1 MSEWDELYMEVILD
15 HNKNPRNKG
24 EIEDYTHS
32 ADGHNPLCGDRISIQ
47 IVVEDDVVTDASFI
61 GSGCAISTASASILT
76 ETIKGLKRIDI
87 EELFKEFHNLVTSD
101 VTMKQLVTSEDS
113 EVGTVGKFS
122 VFGGV
127 RKYPARVKCATLSW
141 HALMAALEGEKE
153 ASTE

>member
-24 EIEDYTHS
+24 EIEEYTHS
-32 ADGHNPLCGDRISIQ
+32 ANGHNPLCGDRISMQ
-47 IVVEDDVVTDASFI
+47 IVVENDIVTDASFL

-87 EELFKEFHNLVTSD
+87 EELFREFHNLVTG
-101 VTMKQLVTSEDS
+101 EDPDA
-113 EVGTVGKFS
+113 GTVGKFS

-127 RKYPARVKCATLSW
+127 REYPARVKCATLSW

>member
-15 HNKNPRNKG
+15 HNKNPRNRG

-32 ADGHNPLCGDRISIQ
+32 ADGHNPLCGDRISMQ
-47 IVVEDDVVTDASFI
+47 IIVEDDIVTDASFI

-87 EELFKEFHNLVTSD
+87 EELFKGFHDLVTN
-101 VTMKQLVTSEDS
+101 EDS
-113 EVGTVGKFS
+113 DAEPVGKFS
-122 VFGGV
+122 VFRGV

-153 ASTE
+153 VSTE